1 MGSIVGAVSVIAL
14 VIFNARYLYLT
25 RKMSESAA
33 MQAATA
39 QATLAKLE
47 NQIAANLE
55 IERHA
60 ALTVLN
66 QTRNHVAVSTPNFRS
81 QTRLASDKLR
91 LMPDDWNVLAAYVS
105 RHLPDTSTHV
115 TVASLLLHTC
125 EDAFNRLTLIPTPD
139 RSNRNHQVEFDELG
153 IHLDNLRKAIN
164 EINSAFYPEVV
175 HTPPD

>member
-33 MQAATA
+33 MQTATA

-60 ALTVLN
+60 ALTVPIRRGTTLRFLLP
-66 QTRNHVAVSTPNFRS
+66 TSEAK
-81 QTRLASDKLR
+81 LALHPINYDSCR
-91 LMPDDWNVLAAYVS
+91 TTGMYS
-105 RHLPDTSTHV
+105 RRMSPAIFPIHQRTS
-115 TVASLLLHTC
+115 
-125 EDAFNRLTLIPTPD
+125 P
-139 RSNRNHQVEFDELG
+139 
-153 IHLDNLRKAIN
+153 
-164 EINSAFYPEVV
+164 
-175 HTPPD
+175 